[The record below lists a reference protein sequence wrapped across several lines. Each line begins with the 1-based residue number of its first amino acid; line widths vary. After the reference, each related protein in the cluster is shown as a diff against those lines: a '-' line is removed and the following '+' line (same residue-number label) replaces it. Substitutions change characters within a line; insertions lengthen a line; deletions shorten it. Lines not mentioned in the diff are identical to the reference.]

1 MRRASGV
8 VSRARAARGDLFG
21 FDDDY
26 GRLDKRRRRRVG
38 VDASPRVVVGVIVF
52 IVIAIRLLS
61 VTTTTTTSRRD
72 ADARDADRRSGPSAA
87 FCARDDPIVCAHGGD
102 VREGELA
109 NTRAPL
115 TRASQLYDC
124 VEIDVARTN
133 DGALVAMHGRDVKR
147 FTQGALSDVGEV
159 SRDELEMWNSDG
171 AEALDFERA
180 LGAALERGGN
190 LRQITIDF
198 KENAPK
204 GGHGLA
210 EAVVKVGKT
219 LGCEQC
225 LYWGKSD
232 ETVREVLRLGAKVGF
247 VVANFSAELRSRR
260 VDQLNGRIKGA
271 HAVAVQSEMVT
282 RDFMRRARRKRLAVH
297 VWTVN
302 DETAMENIANFGV
315 DGIVTDEPQLLKRT
329 LERMRRECPRGNDE
343 V

>member
-1 MRRASGV
+1 LGV
-8 VSRARAARGDLFG
+8 
-21 FDDDY
+21 
-26 GRLDKRRRRRVG
+26 
-38 VDASPRVVVGVIVF
+38 
-52 IVIAIRLLS
+52 
-61 VTTTTTTSRRD
+61 
-72 ADARDADRRSGPSAA
+72 
-87 FCARDDPIVCAHGGD
+87 
-102 VREGELA
+102 
-109 NTRAPL
+109 
-115 TRASQLYDC
+115 
-124 VEIDVARTN
+124 
-133 DGALVAMHGRDVKR
+133 
-147 FTQGALSDVGEV
+147 
-159 SRDELEMWNSDG
+159 
-171 AEALDFERA
+171 
-180 LGAALERGGN
+180 ALERGGN

-232 ETVREVLRLGAKVGF
+232 ETVREALRLGAKHVGF

-282 RDFMRRARRKRLAVH
+282 PDFMRRARRKRLAVH

-302 DETAMENIANFGV
+302 DETAMENTLNFGV
-315 DGIVTDEPQLLKRT
+315 DAIVTDEPQLLKRT

>member
-8 VSRARAARGDLFG
+8 VSRARPARGDLFG

-26 GRLDKRRRRRVG
+26 GRLDKRRRRRAG
-38 VDASPRVVVGVIVF
+38 VDASPRVVLGVIVF

-61 VTTTTTTSRRD
+61 VTTTTTSRRE
-72 ADARDADRRSGPSAA
+72 ADARDADRRSGPSAT
-87 FCARDDPIVCAHGGD
+87 FCARNDPIVCAHGGD

-115 TRASQLYDC
+115 MRASQLYDC

-147 FTQGALSDVGEV
+147 FTRGALSDVGEV

-232 ETVREVLRLGAKVGF
+232 ETVREALRLGAKRVGF

-302 DETAMENIANFGV
+302 DETAMENTLNFGV

>member
-8 VSRARAARGDLFG
+8 VSRARPARGDLFG
-21 FDDDY
+21 FDDAY
-26 GRLDKRRRRRVG
+26 GRLDKRRRRRAGV
-38 VDASPRVVVGVIVF
+38 VDASPRVLVGVIVG
-52 IVIAIRLLS
+52 IVIVIRSLTTT
-61 VTTTTTTSRRD
+61 TTTTTTSRRVD
-72 ADARDADRRSGPSAA
+72 GNPSAPSAA

-115 TRASQLYDC
+115 TRASRLYDC

-133 DGALVAMHGRDVKR
+133 DGALVAMHGRDVRR
-147 FTQGALSDVGEV
+147 FTRGALSDVGEV
-159 SRDELEMWNSDG
+159 SRDELEMWNADG

-180 LGAALERGGN
+180 LGAALERGRATLG
-190 LRQITIDF
+190 QITIDF

-204 GGHGLA
+204 GGRGLA
-210 EAVVKVGKT
+210 EAVVTVGKT

-232 ETVREVLRLGAKVGF
+232 ETVREALRLGAKRVGF
-247 VVANFSAELRSRR
+247 VVANFSAVLRAQRF
-260 VDQLNGRIKGA
+260 DQLHGRVKGA

-282 RDFMRRARRKRLAVH
+282 TDFVRKARKKRLAVH

-302 DETAMENIANFGV
+302 DEDAMQRIVNFGV

-329 LERMRRECPRGNDE
+329 LERMRRQCPRGNDE

>member
-1 MRRASGV
+1 M
-8 VSRARAARGDLFG
+8 
-21 FDDDY
+21 
-26 GRLDKRRRRRVG
+26 
-38 VDASPRVVVGVIVF
+38 
-52 IVIAIRLLS
+52 
-61 VTTTTTTSRRD
+61 
-72 ADARDADRRSGPSAA
+72 

-115 TRASQLYDC
+115 TRASRLYDC

-133 DGALVAMHGRDVKR
+133 DGALVAMHGRDVRR
-147 FTQGALSDVGEV
+147 FTRGALSDVGEV
-159 SRDELEMWNSDG
+159 SRDELEMWNADG

-180 LGAALERGGN
+180 LGAALERGRATLG
-190 LRQITIDF
+190 QITIDF

-204 GGHGLA
+204 GGRGLA
-210 EAVVKVGKT
+210 EAVVTVGKT

-232 ETVREVLRLGAKVGF
+232 ETVREALRLGAKRVGF
-247 VVANFSAELRSRR
+247 VVANFSAVLRAQRF
-260 VDQLNGRIKGA
+260 DQLHGRVKGA

-282 RDFMRRARRKRLAVH
+282 TDFVRKARKKRLAVH

-302 DETAMENIANFGV
+302 DEDAMQRIVNFGV

-329 LERMRRECPRGNDE
+329 LERMRRQCPRGNDE